1 MKAWWRFLGR
11 EVRYVLGLYLLLLSL
26 LGLLRLAF
34 LGSHAA
40 AMQGVAP
47 SILGWGVLLGT
58 RFDLAV
64 TSYLLLPVFL
74 LLLWSHGVR
83 LRWLDAALLLA
94 AAGMVLAGLVTLV
107 DGQSLST
114 ALQLR
119 LGPAAGLPAGT
130 CSPGLA
136 AGLGV
141 LLWLLFWAGLH
152 WLGRRYLGPGPEVQD
167 QTLRLMGATLLLALM
182 LVAARGG
189 LSHKPLAWADAAF
202 SREEFAN
209 LLPLN
214 GICSLG
220 HALFFSATDSRK
232 KTPPRLT
239 L

>member
-1 MKAWWRFLGR
+1 MIRWRQFLGR
-11 EVRYVLGLYLLLLSL
+11 EAHYVLGLYLLLLSL
-26 LGLLRLAF
+26 LALLRLAF

-40 AMQGVAP
+40 AMQGIAA
-47 SILGWGVLLGT
+47 STLGWGVLLGA

-74 LLLWSHGVR
+74 LLLWSHGAKP
-83 LRWLDAALLLA
+83 RWLDALLLLA
-94 AAGMVLAGLVTLV
+94 AAGLILAGLVILV
-107 DGQSLST
+107 DGRTLST

-119 LGPAAGLPAGT
+119 LGPPAGLPAGT
-130 CSPGLA
+130 CSPGQA
-136 AGLGV
+136 AWLGV
-141 LLWLLFWAGLH
+141 LLWLLFWAGLR
-152 WLGRRYLGPGPEVQD
+152 WLGRRYLGPGREGQD

-220 HALFFSATDSRK
+220 HALFFSPSDSRK